1 MEDKESKR
9 TQFLSDKN
17 NKKINLTLAELL
29 FIDDNSTMAINGAE
43 FEGMIPVRVPQATP
57 CTIVT
62 IDFIDKMGKA
72 LLKSMKTGATIVSV
86 SDADLYLLREM
97 ATSDIVHYG
106 NRVGIT
112 IKQKVLNALY
122 SKEITDLTTLEE
134 ILKDIDLGE

>member
-1 MEDKESKR
+1 MEDKKDKR
-9 TQFLSDKN
+9 EQFLSDKPT
-17 NKKINLTLAELL
+17 KKINLSLAELL

-43 FEGMIPVRVPQATP
+43 FEGMIPVRLPQATP

-62 IDFIDKMGKA
+62 IEFIDKMGKA
-72 LLKSMKTGATIVSV
+72 LLKAMKTGASVVPV

-97 ATSDIVHYG
+97 AISDIVHYG

-112 IKQKVLNALY
+112 LKQKILNALY